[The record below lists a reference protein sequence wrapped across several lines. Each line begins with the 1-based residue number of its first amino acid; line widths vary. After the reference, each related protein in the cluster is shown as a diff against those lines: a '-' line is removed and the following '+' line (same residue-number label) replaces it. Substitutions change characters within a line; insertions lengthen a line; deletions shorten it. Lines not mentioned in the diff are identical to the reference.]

1 MIRVAP
7 RVAAWGRA
15 VYACLWLAALATVWA
30 LVVAMASGCSPSAL
44 QVHATVADVVGQA
57 ITASGDEL
65 LDARRRDLDAAHQ
78 GVAYRE
84 DAQAAVAAVRL
95 RYEVPTAAYDA
106 LRLTHDAWVETL
118 LLAAAGDLDDVPRWA
133 ALAARCL
140 RAYDGWALAAR
151 SLGLD
156 VPRVPP
162 MLMTVAA
169 MALPTEA
176 TP

>member
-1 MIRVAP
+1 MSIFSAELRRRAVIGFC
-7 RVAAWGRA
+7 AAWLTLFGA
-15 VYACLWLAALATVWA
+15 VLAGACL
-30 LVVAMASGCSPSAL
+30 SGCGASAL
-44 QVHATVADVVGQA
+44 QVHATVADTVGQV

-65 LDARRRDLDAAHQ
+65 LDARQRDLDTAHQ
-78 GVAYRE
+78 GAAYRE
-84 DAQAAVAAVRL
+84 DAAAAVAAVRL
-95 RYEVPTAAYDA
+95 RYEPAVASYDA

-118 LLAAAGDLDDVPRWA
+118 LLAAAGDLDDAPRWA

-169 MALPTEA
+169 MALPA
-176 TP
+176 VTP